1 MEFLEHFRFLYDG
14 VAYFFKSNPVLTE
27 DGVQMVPGW
36 KYLVMFVIGGLLI
49 YLALVKDFEPAL
61 LMPMGFGAIL
71 VNIPFSGAV
80 GAAEDGSQGIIDWLF
95 NVGITA
101 SEALPLLLF
110 IGIGAMID
118 FGPLLSNPKMFLF
131 GAAAQF
137 GIFFTVLLASFFFPF
152 KDAAAIGIIGAADGP
167 TSILV
172 SRIFNSQYICKLAQ
186 RKV

>member
-71 VNIPFSGAV
+71 VNLPLSGAIDQMT
-80 GAAEDGSQGIIDWLF
+80 AAWTRRTGIIDWLF
-95 NVGITA
+95 EVGYRSVGGA
-101 SEALPLLLF
+101 SRCCC
-110 IGIGAMID
+110 
-118 FGPLLSNPKMFLF
+118 SS
-131 GAAAQF
+131 
-137 GIFFTVLLASFFFPF
+137 ASAP
-152 KDAAAIGIIGAADGP
+152 
-167 TSILV
+167 
-172 SRIFNSQYICKLAQ
+172 
-186 RKV
+186 